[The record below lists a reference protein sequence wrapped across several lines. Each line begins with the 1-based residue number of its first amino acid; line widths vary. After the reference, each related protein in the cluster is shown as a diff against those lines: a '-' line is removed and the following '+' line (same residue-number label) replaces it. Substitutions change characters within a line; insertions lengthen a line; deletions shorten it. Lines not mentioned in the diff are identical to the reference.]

1 MLDDREDSE
10 VKEKEEEETDSVVQD
25 ELLPL
30 EALEALEALSV
41 MLLTEENELLLW
53 LDELE
58 LDSEELD
65 SEVELEGLEEL
76 ELALS
81 VVKLLEETLETE
93 LALVNSELQ
102 DELLCEL
109 DEREED

>member
-1 MLDDREDSE
+1 VLDDREDSE